1 MINLY
6 LEIGQWDVR
15 SDSYGVRRDG
25 VLHWDA
31 ELGSKVSWPWGGNS
45 DMILATSWRSTTNS

>member
-31 ELGSKVSWPWGGNS
+31 ELGSKVS
-45 DMILATSWRSTTNS
+45 